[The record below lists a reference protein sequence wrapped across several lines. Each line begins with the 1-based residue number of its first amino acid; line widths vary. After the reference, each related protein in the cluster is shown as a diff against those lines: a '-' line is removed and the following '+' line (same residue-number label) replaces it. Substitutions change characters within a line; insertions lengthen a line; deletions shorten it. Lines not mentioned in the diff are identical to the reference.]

1 MNGMTSLLF
10 QEVEGRIEEV
20 ANSLK
25 NSIKEK
31 DRGGPSLNAFLSFAQ
46 CVHRTQTFPLLS
58 ICVRPQSLLLL
69 WRRLAQRSVLT

>member
-1 MNGMTSLLF
+1 MCVCVRVGAREGGHVNGMMSLLF

-31 DRGGPSLNAFLSFAQ
+31 DRGG
-46 CVHRTQTFPLLS
+46 LLH
-58 ICVRPQSLLLL
+58 
-69 WRRLAQRSVLT
+69 